1 MCHKN
6 RGPRCST
13 CHKPAPRHR
22 CRCPAK
28 HASVQTATAPH
39 DAPPTYAAMIDP
51 QPPTTTL
58 LPSSLQTRCGS
69 NSCGG
74 HGYGGCGHRRR
85 HCRGPVSLLVSLVI
99 RKVQEKKERE
109 RLAAVLI
116 NEGEGEGQ
124 ERGVIE
130 AADEKAMEMNKEGK
144 DEDVKV
150 LTKSVRSMSL

>member
-1 MCHKN
+1 M
-6 RGPRCST
+6 
-13 CHKPAPRHR
+13 
-22 CRCPAK
+22 
-28 HASVQTATAPH
+28 
-39 DAPPTYAAMIDP
+39 
-51 QPPTTTL
+51 
-58 LPSSLQTRCGS
+58 
-69 NSCGG
+69 
-74 HGYGGCGHRRR
+74 
-85 HCRGPVSLLVSLVI
+85 
-99 RKVQEKKERE
+99 QEKKERE